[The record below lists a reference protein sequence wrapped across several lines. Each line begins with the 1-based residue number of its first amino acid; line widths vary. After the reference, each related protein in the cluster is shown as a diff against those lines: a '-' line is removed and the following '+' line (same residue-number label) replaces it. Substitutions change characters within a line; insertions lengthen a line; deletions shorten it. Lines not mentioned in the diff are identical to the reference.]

1 MLVEKG
7 NNMKC
12 EKCGKLIDNVIINR
26 FTREGNDIDVSVPI
40 IEYDNGA
47 VGIETDSNWCGYDLS
62 EEEKMECISCPCCGE
77 FPFEHKEVQ
86 EYEILRLVCF
96 KK

>member
-1 MLVEKG
+1 
-7 NNMKC
+7 MKC

-47 VGIETDSNWCGYDLS
+47 VSIETDSN
-62 EEEKMECISCPCCGE
+62 
-77 FPFEHKEVQ
+77 
-86 EYEILRLVCF
+86 
-96 KK
+96 